1 MRRHTSLRPN
11 AIKWVFNWI
20 DTQPAYN
27 LCCVA
32 NPLMFDAFVDE
43 FKPHITPTGKCPF
56 LWSVLANLCEEGLL
70 DMERCVMTVQDGSRR
85 MVNIY
90 TRTKGGR
97 L

>member
-1 MRRHTSLRPN
+1 MSRHTSLRPN
-11 AIKWVFNWI
+11 AIKWVLAWI
-20 DTQPAYN
+20 DANQSI
-27 LCCVA
+27 CCVA

-70 DMERCVMTVQDGSRR
+70 DMERRIITVQDGSRR

-90 TRTKGGR
+90 TRTKGKDYE
-97 L
+97 